1 MRSASDN
8 GSKEKR
14 RSKGAASE
22 WIKNITPNKVIGD
35 AQRILKTAVD
45 VLEEEIAAGIVAAKK
60 LEKKVINVEAVRSND
75 PEELMSRIRRDTH
88 DAVDIFL
95 DAITALTN
103 HFTSLSQTTKNG
115 NHDGVM
121 KSSPG
126 VQVVKSDHSCKPGS
140 MAEIPILLTNDSPV
154 QFITVE
160 LNKTDLTGQKS
171 QKISARHITVEP
183 ASLVLPPAEKKEVMI
198 KIAIPANCKPGT
210 YSGFFQDNTDAKL
223 RTIISIDVV

>member
-1 MRSASDN
+1 MKSASDN

-14 RSKGAASE
+14 RPKGAAPE

-60 LEKKVINVEAVRSND
+60 LEKKVINVDAVRSND

-103 HFTSLSQTTKNG
+103 HFTSLSQTAKNG
-115 NHDGVM
+115 NHEGVI
-121 KSSPG
+121 KPSS
-126 VQVVKSDHSCKPGS
+126 VIQVVKNDNTCRPGS
-140 MAEIPILLTNDSPV
+140 TVEIPILLTNESPA

-160 LNKTDLTGQKS
+160 LNKTDLTGQRL
-171 QKISARHITVEP
+171 QKISTRHITVEP
-183 ASLVLPPAEKKEVMI
+183 ASMVLPPAEKRELMI
-198 KIAIPANCKPGT
+198 KIAIPTNCKAGT
-210 YSGFFQDNTDAKL
+210 YSGLFQDNNDPKL
-223 RTIISIDVV
+223 RTVISIDVE